1 VERIGR
7 TTVEDRPAALRI
19 VAPFLSRGRATALAV
34 AMVPVLGFL
43 GALGWLRLAA
53 PIGMGIVAG
62 VSAYFALIL
71 IFDRTDTSIGPD
83 WITVRRGPIPFG
95 PTTRV
100 AVGAIQEI
108 RAGVLVTFV
117 RSGGRVELDAIAA
130 CLSDGRTVVLIDD
143 VGAAGDADALARR
156 IAERLGVAS
165 SRGSLTSPLGPKHW
179 RTVYTVAAILCAVV
193 VIAFGLVL
201 VLFRQQLGL

>member
-1 VERIGR
+1 VERVGR

-43 GALGWLRLAA
+43 GALGCLRLAP
-53 PIGMGIVAG
+53 PIGMAIVAG
-62 VSAYFALIL
+62 VSTYFALIL

-95 PTTRV
+95 PATRV

-108 RAGVLVTFV
+108 RAGILVTFV
-117 RSGGRVELDAIAA
+117 RSGGRVELDAVAA

-143 VGAAGDADALARR
+143 AGAAGDADALAQR

-165 SRGSLTSPLGPKHW
+165 SRGSLASRLDPIRR
-179 RTVYTVAAILCAVV
+179 RTLYIVAGILCAVV
-193 VIAFGLVL
+193 VIAFALVL
-201 VLFRQQLGL
+201 VLLRRQLGL